1 MIHSNEQMDARNE
14 DFRITPLSS
23 LHLESEVKGRL
34 SQSLRS
40 IETGSS
46 DVLRSPFLKDLTD
59 DEALSVFDKVFLDEI
74 EKLPPAFR
82 DLELSNREKFGPRSI
97 SIDWEKRRASLEDY
111 FSPETHSKEIINTS
125 ETGGRLR
132 RINYSNAVKKLKNST
147 NAGLPTLQRKGNVKE
162 GILSTLSDQL
172 EAEYPCVLFTRTQ
185 ERMKTRNIWG
195 YPISDTLNEMTI
207 FSPLLEY
214 HKTHSLWR
222 ASLLGPDSVDARIN
236 RLLSLPGKHVSI
248 DFSAYDAHVKEHL
261 QKSSGDFIKSLF
273 QVTEHHEIDRII
285 SRMGNIGIVTPDG
298 VYYGKHGVP
307 SGSTLTNEVDSDAQY
322 LVAKQVVNP
331 QDVSDING
339 DDGAYTVDDPD
350 KLISNFI
357 DHGLVV
363 NEDKTHISDDYFIYL
378 QNYFSRESDGSVYG
392 KYPIY
397 RAYMRA
403 RFLER
408 WTNFEEF
415 GIDGQNYFNIRLIS
429 ILENVRYHPLFR
441 QLVKFFVDND
451 KFGLKVTEQGII
463 DYVRMINDTSGAQGI
478 LFNQRGDDVKGIRN
492 FATFKLIE
500 EISS

>member
-1 MIHSNEQMDARNE
+1 MTHSKDQIDARNE
-14 DFRITPLSS
+14 EFRITPLSS
-23 LHLESEVKGRL
+23 LNLESEVKGRL

-46 DVLRSPFLKDLTD
+46 DILRSPFLKDLSD
-59 DEALSVFDKVFLDEI
+59 DEALSIFDDVFLNEI

-82 DLELSNREKFGPRSI
+82 DLELANREKFGPRSI
-97 SIDWEKRRASLEDY
+97 SIGWKERRASLEEY
-111 FSPETHSKEIINTS
+111 FSPESHSKEIFNTS

-132 RINYSNAVKKLKNST
+132 RISNANAVKKLKNST

-162 GILSTLSDQL
+162 GLLSTLEDQL
-172 EAEYPCVLFTRTQ
+172 SAEYPCVLFTRTQ

-195 YPISDTLNEMTI
+195 YPISDTLNEMTL

-222 ASLLGPDSVDARIN
+222 ASLLGPDSVDSRIN
-236 RLLSLPGKHVSI
+236 KLLNLPGKHVSI

-261 QKSSGDFIKSLF
+261 QKSSGEYIKSLF
-273 QVTEHHEIDRII
+273 QKSEHSAIDQII

-298 VYYGKHGVP
+298 IFNGKHGVP

-322 LVAKQVVNP
+322 LVAKQVINP

-357 DHGLVV
+357 DHGLIV
-363 NEDKTHISDDYFIYL
+363 NEEKTHISDEYFIYL
-378 QNYFSRESDGSVYG
+378 QNYYGKESDGTVHG

-415 GIDGQNYFNIRLIS
+415 EIDGQNYFNIRLIS

-441 QLVKFFVDND
+441 QLVEFFIKHD
-451 KFGLKVTEQGII
+451 KFGLKVTEQGLTN
-463 DYVRMINDTSGAQGI
+463 YVRMVDETSGAQGI

-492 FATFKLIE
+492 FATFKLIK